1 MSNTYRVPINIF
13 LPALNVDSIKLIKF
27 SDDFVIPSWI
37 EFIGRII
44 QLLLATAALTTF
56 LGLDLNPQEK
66 CSADNGLIASLIALI
81 AVIFFIILST
91 IELFPRKIER
101 RDHYFVESNNGMRG
115 T

>member
-1 MSNTYRVPINIF
+1 MSNTYRVPIIF

-81 AVIFFIILST
+81 AVIFFIIRT
-91 IELFPRKIER
+91 NI
-101 RDHYFVESNNGMRG
+101 
-115 T
+115 

>member
-1 MSNTYRVPINIF
+1 MSNTYNSFIGNGNIF
-13 LPALNVDSIKLIKF
+13 LPALNVESIKLIKF

-81 AVIFFIILST
+81 AVIFFIIKT
-91 IELFPRKIER
+91 NI
-101 RDHYFVESNNGMRG
+101 
-115 T
+115 